1 MRQRRVRPVLA
12 GAVSDPQSDDHEV
25 TDPWV
30 MTDQQ
35 IAAQTPPF

>member
-1 MRQRRVRPVLA
+1 M
-12 GAVSDPQSDDHEV
+12 SDPQPDDHEV

-35 IAAQTPPF
+35 IAALDAPF